1 MAYLIAD
8 FNRDIATHARQWV
21 FGRYAAISTELQA
34 IATALSSDTTKHG
47 PTIEKPAAALT
58 IGRTQTYFTNDVLRV
73 VNKGKEGNLTPTAMS
88 NAITTALGIV
98 LPPTNTTPPAV
109 TGTGTVGSTL
119 TSTVG
124 IWTLSPTSYTY
135 QWERNGAKIAGAVA
149 STYKLVAADSTHA
162 IGCVVTGY
170 TPGGSASAAS
180 NTIACA

>member
-1 MAYLIAD
+1 MTYLIAD
-8 FNRDIATHARQWV
+8 FNRDIAHNTLIHVNR
-21 FGRYAAISTELQA
+21 RYPSINAELTA
-34 IATALSSDTTKHG
+34 IATALSSDTSKHG
-47 PTIEKPAAALT
+47 ATIEKPPAALT
-58 IGRTQTYFTNDVLRV
+58 IGLAQTYFTNDILRYV
-73 VNKGKEGNLTPTAMS
+73 DRGKAGNLTPTALS
-88 NAITTALGIV
+88 NAITTLQGTV

-109 TGTGTVGSTL
+109 SGTGTVGSTL

-124 IWTLSPTSYTY
+124 IWTLSPTSYSY

>member
-1 MAYLIAD
+1 MTYLIAD
-8 FNRDIATHARQWV
+8 FNRDIAHNTLIHV
-21 FGRYAAISTELQA
+21 NKRYANISTELQA

-47 PTIEKPAAALT
+47 ATIEKPPAALT
-58 IGRTQTYFTNDVLRV
+58 IGPAQTYFTNDMLRYV
-73 VNKGKEGNLTPTAMS
+73 DRGKAGNLTPTALS
-88 NAITTALGIV
+88 NAITTALGTI
-98 LPPTNTTPPAV
+98 LPPANTTPPAV
-109 TGTGTVGSTL
+109 SGTGTVGSTL

-135 QWERNGAKIAGAVA
+135 QWERNGAKITGAVA